1 MSNTNQHPA
10 LTFVMSEHQL
20 VSIVRRYL
28 PSQKTINR
36 AEGLAMIGFGAA
48 EIAGA
53 TGLLAAPE
61 PTLSKVGGIA
71 FAAHG
76 VDVMTA
82 GRRAWNTGTPPQTRT
97 ERTVRA
103 AALRAHASP
112 VVADMAGM
120 AVDALIPSSLLYRAG
135 SFAATRA
142 IRVASADVSRLT
154 FRQADITMEHFHRPA
169 SHSPQPA
176 RPPTDRDLLLPH
188 RQKRLDLDH
197 HEAPPHNRKA
207 GGHVLLKHVDP
218 TDEYIERRFVK
229 ERQPIVSFF
238 ISKEDAERAIHKVL
252 KDNSSKIDHWRKNAK
267 DGNKIQFD
275 GYTSGRGTVV
285 IESANRQRKTAR
297 HIQVTIVKK
306 VHNGMSYYVHTV
318 RLYHS

>member
-20 VSIVRRYL
+20 VSILRRHL

-48 EIAGA
+48 EMAGA

-61 PTLSKVGGIA
+61 PALSKVGGITL
-71 FAAHG
+71 AAHG
-76 VDVMTA
+76 ADMMAA
-82 GRRAWNTGTPPQTRT
+82 GRRAWNTGTPPQTQT

-112 VVADMAGM
+112 AVAGLVGA
-120 AVDALIPSSLLYRAG
+120 AADALIPSGLLYRAG

-142 IRVASADVSRLT
+142 IRVASADASRLT
-154 FRQADITMEHFHRPA
+154 FRQADITTEHFHRP
-169 SHSPQPA
+169 STYSPQPP
-176 RPPTDRDLLLPH
+176 RPPTDRNLLLPH

-218 TDEYIERRFVK
+218 TDEYIERRFTK
-229 ERQPIVSFF
+229 EKQSIVSFF
-238 ISKEDAERAIHKVL
+238 TSKEDAERAIHKAL

-267 DGNKIQFD
+267 DGNKIFLD

-306 VHNGMSYYVHTV
+306 VHNGMSYYVQTV
-318 RLYHS
+318 KLYHS